1 MEKIMTIKG
10 IGKIF
15 VQPDQVMVGFR
26 LVTFNQDYGQVLL
39 ESEKKISHL
48 HDLLKNYDFSEEDLK
63 TQHFSVETKEK
74 TEMIDDV
81 WEAELLGYEVVQSL
95 EIQFPLE
102 QNRLASIL
110 KAVAESKIS
119 PTIALE
125 FTIGNPEKHE
135 KELLQKAF
143 EDARFQAET
152 LATVS
157 GVDLGEIVELKNE
170 VSNGSWIAPM
180 NFQARSNVFQQ
191 TPVMYPKLIEES
203 TTITVVWKIK

>member
-1 MEKIMTIKG
+1 MEKIMTIQG

-143 EDARFQAET
+143 EDARFQAEA